1 MVDIAVKKVKKKLST
16 KEKIKLGVEIVTDV
30 GISGIA
36 NYILKPVLDELSG
49 FPRVCAKAGMTII
62 EFMVGDK
69 ASDFVMKKLD
79 PYIKEENEGE

>member
-1 MVDIAVKKVKKKLST
+1 METTMKSKKPKMTLRA
-16 KEKIKLGVEIVTDV
+16 KIKLGVEIVTDIGV
-30 GISGIA
+30 SGIA

-69 ASDFVMKKLD
+69 ASEFVMKKLD
-79 PYIKEENEGE
+79 PFIKEKEEEE